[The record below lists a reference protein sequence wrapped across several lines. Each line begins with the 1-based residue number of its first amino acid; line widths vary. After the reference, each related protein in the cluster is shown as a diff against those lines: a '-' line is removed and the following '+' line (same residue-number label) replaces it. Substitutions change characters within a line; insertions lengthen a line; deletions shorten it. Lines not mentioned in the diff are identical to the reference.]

1 MLYRTESV
9 DSNNGVLIEFL
20 LEQGAS
26 CQIKNRFGDTPL
38 TSAARESSDD
48 AVEGILKF
56 LTPKEDMADVLN
68 APNVTLFTPLKFSAA
83 NVHSSEDGAKALR
96 IFKMLIDAGADINQL
111 SSSGTSAVQVSIVF
125 KKRRRRRKKKR
136 PAIIRRITR
145 TLGDVQ
151 CTRSILF

>member
-48 AVEGILKF
+48 AVEVILKF

-68 APNVTLFTPLKFSAA
+68 APNVTLFTPLKFAAA

-111 SSSGTSAVQVSIVF
+111 SSSGTSAVQVSNFF
-125 KKRRRRRKKKR
+125 KKSRRRRKKKR

-145 TLGDVQ
+145 PLGDVQ
-151 CTRSILF
+151 RTRSILF